1 MAKTLAQK
9 LFIKPG
15 YTIRLLNAPEGF
27 DLGEVPD
34 AVTVDSSNEKHDA
47 VILFVKS
54 HADLAEYFAKAHDLV
69 KYDALLWIAYPKQSS
84 KTKAD
89 INRDTMYKAVLE
101 WNYEGVTQVAIDDT
115 WSALRFRP
123 KEKVGK

>member
-9 LFIKPG
+9 LFIKPN
-15 YTIRLLNAPEGF
+15 YKLRLLNAPEGF
-27 DLGEVPD
+27 DLGELPEGAALNSGEAEQD
-34 AVTVDSSNEKHDA
+34 G

-54 HADLAEYFAKAHDLV
+54 HAELAEHFAKAVDAV
-69 KYDALLWIAYPKQSS
+69 KYDALLWIAYPKQSA

-89 INRDTMYKAVLE
+89 INRDTMFKAVQE
-101 WNYEGVTQVAIDDT
+101 WNYDAVTNVAIDDT

-123 KEKVGK
+123 KDRVGK